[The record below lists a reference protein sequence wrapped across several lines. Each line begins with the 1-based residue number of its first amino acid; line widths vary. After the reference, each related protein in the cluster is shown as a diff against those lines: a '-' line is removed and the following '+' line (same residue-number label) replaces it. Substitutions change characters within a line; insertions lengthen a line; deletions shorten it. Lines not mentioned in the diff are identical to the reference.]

1 MSINSQMRS
10 VKLQCRMKVEDT
22 RFGSSTNC
30 KWSDSGTVEVAFYQD
45 ERSVVINNVK
55 YAETYHTALTHAELN
70 ENNHRLVDGDVIYSI
85 RSIIPGRFNLLKLK
99 VVDSNER

>member
-30 KWSDSGTVEVAFYQD
+30 KWSDSGTVEVAFYRD
-45 ERSVVINNVK
+45 ERSVVVNNVK
-55 YAETYHTALTHAELN
+55 YVETYHTALTHAELN
-70 ENNHRLVDGDVIYSI
+70 EDNHRLVDGDVIYNI
-85 RSIIPGRFNLLKLK
+85 QSIIPGRFNLLKLK